1 MNDILADTGVYL
13 VSFVSGLTDLDAI
26 TVSNLKLVSDGI
38 VAPKVAAYA
47 VILAFFANLIFKF
60 GIILTLGDRTLRW
73 PMFFGFSS
81 LSAGVFVGVVSY
93 EYS

>member
-1 MNDILADTGVYL
+1 MNDVLADTGVFL

-26 TVSNLKLVSDGI
+26 TVSNLKLVSDQI

-60 GIILTLGDRTLRW
+60 GIILILGDRALRW
-73 PMFFGFSS
+73 PTFFGFSA
-81 LSAGVFVGVVSY
+81 LSVGIFVGMISY
-93 EYS
+93 EYL